1 MSLEIKFNNEY
12 GIVESIF
19 SNNVTNEE
27 LLRETK
33 ECIALAKENN
43 STLFLCDASNGISRM
58 SIIHVFNLEK
68 IHVKDKLNRISKIAI
83 IEPSSKE
90 SKKFVGFYETACLNR
105 GWNVKIFPERQSAL
119 VWLLK

>member
-12 GIVESIF
+12 GIVESVF

-43 STLFLCDASNGISRM
+43 STLFLCNASNGIFRM
-58 SIIHVFNLEK
+58 SILHVFNLEK
-68 IHVKDKLNRISKIAI
+68 IHGKDNLNRISKIAV
-83 IEPSSKE
+83 IEPSTRESKE
-90 SKKFVGFYETACLNR
+90 FVEFYETACRNR
-105 GWNVKIFPERQSAL
+105 GWNVKIFSDRQSAL
-119 VWLLK
+119 VWLIK